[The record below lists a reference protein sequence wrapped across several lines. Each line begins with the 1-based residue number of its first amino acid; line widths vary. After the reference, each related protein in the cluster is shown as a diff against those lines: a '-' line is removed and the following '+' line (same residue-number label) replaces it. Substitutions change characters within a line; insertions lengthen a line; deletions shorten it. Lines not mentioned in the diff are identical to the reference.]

1 MRRGARC
8 PAPCPPPSWPA
19 RGRSAR
25 APPAPPRRRR
35 SRRWRARRAPPCH
48 GWPRP
53 RRRRLP
59 APRIRGAAAVSAD
72 PAAAHPHRSTRLHGW
87 CRDGFRSLPYLVERR
102 RMITGRGDNG
112 KGRYKAAGRGRYTV
126 RKPRDN
132 VMSTTIVLGILAVLI
147 LPSASA
153 QDVSLADRAVAIAAT
168 EQAAPEGAPATSA
181 AALPAPAIAPPE
193 EPADAGTRFVSLGRV
208 LFIHN
213 KWELTAVTQRTLDQA
228 ADYLTRQGRSRVLIC
243 VHADATG
250 GVRANAELSGRRA
263 AAVRDFLLKKGVAA
277 DQLLLEGHGE
287 HAPIDENWTELGRAR
302 NRQVELF
309 AIFSPSLA
317 TPPAR

>member
-1 MRRGARC
+1 
-8 PAPCPPPSWPA
+8 
-19 RGRSAR
+19 
-25 APPAPPRRRR
+25 
-35 SRRWRARRAPPCH
+35 
-48 GWPRP
+48 
-53 RRRRLP
+53 
-59 APRIRGAAAVSAD
+59 
-72 PAAAHPHRSTRLHGW
+72 
-87 CRDGFRSLPYLVERR
+87 
-102 RMITGRGDNG
+102 MITGRGDNG

-243 VHADATG
+243 GHADDTG
-250 GVRANAELSGRRA
+250 GVRANDELSGRRA
-263 AAVRDFLLKKGVAA
+263 AAVRDYLLKKGVAA
-277 DQLLLEGHGE
+277 DQLHLEGHGE